1 MSLVNIQNVSV
12 VTNPAPHNHPFQF
25 QITFDCIQE
34 LSEDLEWKVVYV
46 ANAEYSKYDQVS

>member
-46 ANAEYSKYDQVS
+46 ANAEDSKYDQVS